1 MKLQQPNGGNV
12 YVNLDNTTVQFMGW
26 KKGDEVIIDRD
37 RENDSITIT
46 RFSEHLTTAT
56 K

>member
-46 RFSEHLTTAT
+46 RFSEHLTTG
-56 K
+56 KK